1 MTISKDGWLSGCIR
15 VPGPLNKMYPQPN
28 AGEGICVHSVEGTY
42 AGALGELMKPERQAS
57 WMFTNCLDGRFIQHY
72 PITAST
78 WSSGNVAANTR
89 LWAVESEGFAGTPLN
104 ASQVANMLYLASEWE
119 QHSGLDLVRKKTL
132 HEHGEVYNW
141 SVPNAGPTACPS
153 NRYLPFYEALA
164 NREEDMADPRLDAL
178 AQGIFGKNW
187 AKRLA
192 ELAENSP
199 LETRVKN
206 LETNGDSVARADIA
220 VLQASGTTVAGSS
233 SSGTVTVIRVTGA
246 KVEVV
251 PG

>member
-1 MTISKDGWLSGCIR
+1 MTISKEGWLSGCLR
-15 VPGPLNKMYPQPN
+15 APGPLNKMYPQPN

-164 NREEDMADPRLDAL
+164 NREDEVTKEEFEAFKEAT
-178 AQGIFGKNW
+178 N
-187 AKRLA
+187 KRLYQLEVTTWGEKEA
-192 ELAENSP
+192 GIPRGKDHPYPPMNQFELASGR
-199 LETRVKN
+199 TV
-206 LETNGDSVARADIA
+206 
-220 VLQASGTTVAGSS
+220 QAQNASHTHEV
-233 SSGTVTVIRVTGA
+233 TVTL
-246 KVEVV
+246 K
-251 PG
+251 